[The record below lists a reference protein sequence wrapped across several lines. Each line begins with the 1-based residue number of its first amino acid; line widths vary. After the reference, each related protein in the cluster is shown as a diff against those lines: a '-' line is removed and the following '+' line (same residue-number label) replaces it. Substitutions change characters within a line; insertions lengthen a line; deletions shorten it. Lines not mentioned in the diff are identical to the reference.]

1 MKLAASCYNPEFPLA
16 LAFMPRFRS
25 PPPFSLPLPD
35 PPVPFRALWLRSPRI
50 YRSAQEYTPANPN
63 CWETFQIPLD
73 VCFEFK
79 YRGAFELGR
88 VIRPQAS
95 TSRTSLTLLNRV
107 SSTGRI
113 SVRLLITILSWRRRG
128 FFGHFFPLSHTIA
141 IDTTIFLRLSDS
153 SPSAFGT
160 ELGSNER
167 GNKGWI

>member
-1 MKLAASCYNPEFPLA
+1 MARFLPEGIAVRTWYLMCIAAGEARRKLLQPEFPLA

-25 PPPFSLPLPD
+25 PPFSLPLPD
-35 PPVPFRALWLRSPRI
+35 PPVPLRALWLRSPRI

-95 TSRTSLTLLNRV
+95 TSRTSLALLNRV

-113 SVRLLITILSWRRRG
+113 SVRLLITILVERRG
-128 FFGHFFPLSHTIA
+128 FFGHFFPFVPQIS
-141 IDTTIFLRLSDS
+141 R
-153 SPSAFGT
+153 
-160 ELGSNER
+160 
-167 GNKGWI
+167 

>member
-1 MKLAASCYNPEFPLA
+1 MKLAASCYNRSFPLA

-25 PPPFSLPLPD
+25 PPFLPSTPGS
-35 PPVPFRALWLRSPRI
+35 PVPFRALWLRSPRI

-107 SSTGRI
+107 SSAGRI
-113 SVRLLITILSWRRRG
+113 SVRLLITILVEEAWIFRP
-128 FFGHFFPLSHTIA
+128 HFFSFVSHRRNRYDDFPT
-141 IDTTIFLRLSDS
+141 L
-153 SPSAFGT
+153 
-160 ELGSNER
+160 
-167 GNKGWI
+167 K

>member
-1 MKLAASCYNPEFPLA
+1 MCIAAGEARRKLLQPEFPLA

-25 PPPFSLPLPD
+25 PPFLPSSPGS
-35 PPVPFRALWLRSPRI
+35 PVPFRALWLRSPRI

-113 SVRLLITILSWRRRG
+113 SVRLLITILVEEAWIFRP
-128 FFGHFFPLSHTIA
+128 FFPFCLT
-141 IDTTIFLRLSDS
+141 
-153 SPSAFGT
+153 PSQ
-160 ELGSNER
+160 SIR
-167 GNKGWI
+167 

>member
-1 MKLAASCYNPEFPLA
+1 MKLAASCYNRSFPSLSPSCPVSV
-16 LAFMPRFRS
+16 LLRS
-25 PPPFSLPLPD
+25 PFPLPD

-113 SVRLLITILSWRRRG
+113 SVRLLITILVGRG
-128 FFGHFFPLSHTIA
+128 VNFSA
-141 IDTTIFLRLSDS
+141 IFSFCLT
-153 SPSAFGT
+153 PSQSIRQF
-160 ELGSNER
+160 SYV
-167 GNKGWI
+167 